1 MLIIVMKGG
10 VPARMSREMMIR
22 GRGER
27 FHCIK
32 LSENVEN
39 PVLLNAEIVLNSD
52 HLRIEQKKKQKSEM
66 MNTHI

>member
-1 MLIIVMKGG
+1 MLIIVVKGG
-10 VPARMSREMMIR
+10 APARMSKEMMIR

-52 HLRIEQKKKQKSEM
+52 HLRNKTKKKSKRVR
-66 MNTHI
+66 